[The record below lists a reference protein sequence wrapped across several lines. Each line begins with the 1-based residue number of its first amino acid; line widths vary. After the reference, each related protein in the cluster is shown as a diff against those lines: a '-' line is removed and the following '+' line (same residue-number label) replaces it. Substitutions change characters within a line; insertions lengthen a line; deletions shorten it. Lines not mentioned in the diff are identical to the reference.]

1 MEAQQYKFAFFA
13 NFKETADKLP
23 DDLRLKFYDALTD
36 YVFKGVEPE
45 DAIISALITA
55 VKPNLDTEDKR
66 GGAREGAGAP
76 KGNRNAIKNNQNYN
90 FDNIKNN
97 QINQNQSKSI
107 KDNQIQSNEIKNN
120 QVLPKEKEKNPPN
133 NPQENKNKIYISPS
147 STTDVVVT
155 PLIEADVKK
164 PPKSKASIFQP
175 PTLKDIESYIAERKC
190 EAVVDAKKFF
200 DYFEAGGWHDSEGKP
215 VKNWKQKL
223 ITWEME
229 GRKKRTIRAARE
241 LLGVKSESYPE
252 GTPL

>member
-1 MEAQQYKFAFFA
+1 MEAQQNKFDFFA

-55 VKPNLDTEDKR
+55 VKPSLCEDFCCW
-66 GGAREGAGAP
+66 GGAREGAGR
-76 KGNRNAIKNNQNYN
+76 KKKNQDEIK
-90 FDNIKNN
+90 
-97 QINQNQSKSI
+97 INQDELEKLEKNQ
-107 KDNQIQSNEIKNN
+107 DEIKINQDN
-120 QVLPKEKEKNPPN
+120 QVLPKEKEKNPLN

-155 PLIEADVKK
+155 PLIEADAKK

-175 PTLKDIESYIAERKC
+175 PTLKDVESYITERKC
-190 EAVVDAKKFF
+190 AAVVDAKKFF